1 VSVRFAYGFLDFLF
15 TYNLHQ
21 LCPFA
26 PLPLQELHYYYG
38 LMPHGFAGHFL
49 PARRGRHLTYIKNWC
64 AVHGSFVPYALAFH
78 IGFSPS
84 L

>member
-1 VSVRFAYGFLDFLF
+1 VFLVSVRFAYGFLDFLF

-26 PLPLQELHYYYG
+26 PLPLQELHHYYG
-38 LMPHGFAGHFL
+38 LMPHGFASHFL
-49 PARRGRHLTYIKNWC
+49 PARRGRHLTYIN
-64 AVHGSFVPYALAFH
+64 GIDVPSMVPLF
-78 IGFSPS
+78 PM